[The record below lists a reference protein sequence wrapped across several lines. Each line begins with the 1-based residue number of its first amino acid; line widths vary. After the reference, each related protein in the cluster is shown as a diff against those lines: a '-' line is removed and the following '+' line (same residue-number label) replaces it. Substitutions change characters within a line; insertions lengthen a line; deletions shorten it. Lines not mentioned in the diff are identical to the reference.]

1 MSRVGKIPVAIPDAV
16 TIEIDGGNVV
26 VNGPKGSLRKSF
38 SGAISIA
45 QEGKMVNISL
55 LEDTKFARSMW
66 GTVRSIISNMVRG
79 VSIGFEQVV
88 EMVGVGYKASIKG
101 EYINLSLAK
110 SHSTIIKI
118 PESISVV
125 AIDATTLKISCHDN
139 EMLGRFVSLL
149 LKQRPVEPYK
159 GKGIKKSGQYVYRKE
174 SKKSK

>member
-1 MSRVGKIPVAIPDAV
+1 MSRVGKIPVVIPDGV
-16 TIEIDGGNVV
+16 SVEIDGTNVSV
-26 VNGPKGSLRKSF
+26 KGPKGSLRKFF
-38 SGAISIA
+38 SGAISIVQDGA
-45 QEGKMVNISL
+45 LLNVSL

-66 GTVRSIISNMVRG
+66 GTSRSIIHNMVQG
-79 VSIGFEQVV
+79 VSTGFEQIV
-88 EMVGVGYKASIKG
+88 EMVGVGYKAVIKG

-118 PESISVV
+118 PEGISVV
-125 AIDATTLKISCHDN
+125 STDVTTLKIFCYDN

-159 GKGIKKSGQYVYRKE
+159 GKGVKKFGQYVYRKE